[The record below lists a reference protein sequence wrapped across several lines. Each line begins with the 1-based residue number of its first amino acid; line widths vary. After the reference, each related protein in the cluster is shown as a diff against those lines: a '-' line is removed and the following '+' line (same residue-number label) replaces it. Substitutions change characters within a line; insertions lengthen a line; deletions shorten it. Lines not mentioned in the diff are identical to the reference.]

1 MDDMTEKRNK
11 EQLDKEGGPNGR
23 HDRKKESNNNLTKM
37 GVQIDDMTDK
47 RVKEQLDKEG
57 GPNRHD
63 REESPSRVT
72 RQRRGSK
79 WTT

>member
-1 MDDMTEKRNK
+1 MDDMK
-11 EQLDKEGGPNGR
+11 E
-23 HDRKKESNNNLTKM
+23 
-37 GVQIDDMTDK
+37 K

-72 RQRRGSK
+72 
-79 WTT
+79 